1 MSVRKRRWL
10 TSKGEPKEAWV
21 VDYVDGQGERRLKT
35 FQKKR
40 DADAFSATVTVEVRQ
55 GTHIADSESVTAKEA
70 AEIWYTAVKNG
81 RDGRDPAEASTLR
94 QYRTHID
101 LHIVPR
107 IGKVKLSKLNARTVG
122 SFRDELLQDL
132 SRPMAR
138 KVLTSLKGIVG
149 EAQSRDLVAV
159 NAAASIK
166 ISMNSRHKEPVEMP
180 TRAEISAVLAKL
192 DELAS
197 QSVQRNAKAWRRWRA
212 LIATA
217 IYTGCR
223 ASELRGLPWSSVD
236 LDAGTLAIVQRADEK
251 GVIGPVKSGAGYRT
265 ISMPAALVT
274 ILRKWKLECPGGAL
288 VFANWQ
294 GNVENISNIH
304 KRCWQPLQHKAGLIK
319 PVIDE
324 LGNVVRDGNGAAKCA
339 TKYPFHALRHFHAS
353 MLINDGEANP
363 KEVQSEMGHSSIQI
377 TFDLY
382 GHLFEDDHAVMRRRE
397 RAERLAAA
405 LV

>member
-1 MSVRKRRWL
+1 MSVRKRKWV

-35 FQKKR
+35 FPKKR
-40 DADAFSATVTVEVRQ
+40 DADAYSATATVEVRQ
-55 GTHIADSESVTAKEA
+55 GTHVADSESVTVKEA
-70 AEIWYTAVKNG
+70 AEIWYTAVMNG

-138 KVLTSLKGIVG
+138 KVLTSLKGIVS
-149 EAQSRDLVAV
+149 EAQSRDLVGV
-159 NAAASIK
+159 NAAASIR
-166 ISMNSRHKEPVEMP
+166 ISTNSRHKEPVEMP

-197 QSVQRNAKAWRRWRA
+197 QPVARNAKAWRRWRA
-212 LIATA
+212 LIAAA
-217 IYTGCR
+217 IHTGCR
-223 ASELRGLPWSSVD
+223 AGELRGLPWSSVD
-236 LDAGTLAIVQRADEK
+236 LDAGTLAIVQRATEK
-251 GVIGPVKSGAGYRT
+251 GNIGPPKSGAGYRT
-265 ISMPAALVT
+265 INIPAALVT
-274 ILRKWKLECPGGAL
+274 ILRKWKLECPSSTF
-288 VFANWQ
+288 VFPNWK
-294 GNVENISNIH
+294 GNVEDHTNILR
-304 KRCWQPLQHKAGLIK
+304 RCWRPLLRKAGLTV
-319 PVIDE
+319 PVLDE
-324 LGNVVRDGNGAAKCA
+324 LGNVVRAKDGAPKLT
-339 TKYPFHALRHFHAS
+339 TKYTFHALRHFHAS
-353 MLINDGEANP
+353 MLINDGDANP

-382 GHLFEDDHAVMRRRE
+382 GHLFEDDHAVVRRRE
-397 RAERLAAA
+397 RAERLAAT
-405 LV
+405 LM